1 MLSAEPDGL
10 RVVVTGAAGGL
21 GTAIVEHLLAHRCRV
36 AAIDAGFAGWAYA
49 KHNQVELLPLD
60 LGDWDATGKGVET
73 AAAAMGG
80 IDALVSAAAIVDN
93 IHRAHRL
100 SEQDWKREL
109 DVNLSAAFRLAQAAY
124 PHLRTGRARRIV
136 LVSSV
141 AAELGQPGQVAY
153 SASKAGLLGMMRTLA
168 VEWGADGINC
178 NAVVPGMVDTPKVQR
193 LPSGVRD
200 QYRDRVPL
208 ARFASP
214 AEVAGVIAFLL
225 SPAAGYI
232 TGTSVRVDG
241 GLGLN
246 GLTLAAGSRASGE
259 GG

>member
-1 MLSAEPDGL
+1 
-10 RVVVTGAAGGL
+10 
-21 GTAIVEHLLAHRCRV
+21 
-36 AAIDAGFAGWAYA
+36 
-49 KHNQVELLPLD
+49 
-60 LGDWDATGKGVET
+60 
-73 AAAAMGG
+73 
-80 IDALVSAAAIVDN
+80 
-93 IHRAHRL
+93 
-100 SEQDWKREL
+100 L

>member
-10 RVVVTGAAGGL
+10 RGRGTGAAGGL

-36 AAIDAGFAGWAYA
+36 AAIDAGFDGWEFS
-49 KHNQVELLPLD
+49 KREHVQLLALD
-60 LGDWDATGKGVET
+60 LGDWEATGKGVEA

-93 IHRAHRL
+93 IHRAHRFT
-100 SEQDWKREL
+100 EQEWKREL
-109 DVNLSAAFRLAQAAY
+109 DVNLSAAFRLAQTAY
-124 PHLRTGRARRIV
+124 PHFRTAGAGRIV

-141 AAELGQPGQVAY
+141 AAELGQPGQVGY

-168 VEWGADGINC
+168 VEWGADGITC
-178 NAVVPGMVDTPKVQR
+178 NAVVPGLIDTPKVKS

-208 ARFASP
+208 ARFAFP

-225 SPAAGYI
+225 SPAAGYV
-232 TGTSVRVDG
+232 TGTTVRVDG

-246 GLTLAAGSRASGE
+246 GLTLASGSRAEREDG
-259 GG
+259 

>member
-1 MLSAEPDGL
+1 
-10 RVVVTGAAGGL
+10 
-21 GTAIVEHLLAHRCRV
+21 
-36 AAIDAGFAGWAYA
+36 
-49 KHNQVELLPLD
+49 
-60 LGDWDATGKGVET
+60 
-73 AAAAMGG
+73 
-80 IDALVSAAAIVDN
+80 
-93 IHRAHRL
+93 
-100 SEQDWKREL
+100 
-109 DVNLSAAFRLAQAAY
+109 
-124 PHLRTGRARRIV
+124 
-136 LVSSV
+136 
-141 AAELGQPGQVAY
+141 
-153 SASKAGLLGMMRTLA
+153 
-168 VEWGADGINC
+168 
-178 NAVVPGMVDTPKVQR
+178 
-193 LPSGVRD
+193 VRD